1 MVVPEKRRTAHLAAI
16 LTLVLSCFGASASWA
31 QQTVATVTQVTGTV
45 QLLRAGVTGG
55 VTPAMAVQL
64 HDQLTTGVSSAVTVT
79 LSDNSSTVELGES
92 TTLVFDENVVGAGIR
107 QRTAVRLLTGGISSL
122 INAALHNGIPTY
134 EVRTPNAVV
143 SSRGTDFD
151 TTYIEGVIRPG
162 YEGCQRYTDVRVRD
176 GIVGIS
182 NRSNPNAEIDVQ
194 AGYETTVPCLLPPLN
209 AGPLGIAGA
218 AGPGTS
224 SGGKGSAG
232 SGGSIGSGGGAAA
245 AAVGFSAPPP
255 GVGSAPPPPPPPVNI
270 VQ

>member
-1 MVVPEKRRTAHLAAI
+1 MVESAKRRAAHLAAV
-16 LTLVLSCFGASASWA
+16 LTLIVSCFGASASWA

-45 QLLRAGVTGG
+45 QLVRAGVTGG

-64 HDQLTTGVSSAVTVT
+64 HDQLTTGVSSGVTVT

-92 TTLVFDENVVGAGIR
+92 TTLVFDENVVGASIR

-134 EVRTPNAVV
+134 EVHTPNAVV

-182 NRSNPNAEIDVQ
+182 NNSNPNAEVDVQ

-224 SGGKGSAG
+224 SSGKGAG
-232 SGGSIGSGGGAAA
+232 SGGSIGSAGGAAA

-255 GVGSAPPPPPPPVNI
+255 GTGSAPPPPPPPVNT